1 MTKTARESGLRRG
14 EERRFAAERRS
25 HTSSAESPV
34 LFSPEAA
41 SRCLSR
47 GKGPHIGKF
56 FDEIRDAALK
66 YRPAQPIEC
75 H

>member
-1 MTKTARESGLRRG
+1 MTKAARESGLRRG
-14 EERRFAAERRS
+14 EERRVAAERRS

-41 SRCLSR
+41 SPLSLE

-66 YRPAQPIEC
+66 YRRAQPIEC